1 MIKTLRNV
9 LKADKE
15 SFKVPNSVQQTI
27 PIKRLWP
34 DGTFQVGNKFSRTF
48 RFTDINYSVA
58 SRDAKLA
65 MFLQYADVKV
75 MTLTWKRQVLKK
87 VSPRKRSVFGGL
99 ASLARLE
106 RATFCLGAHGACAK
120 KARYLGKN
128 VYDVK

>member
-1 MIKTLRNV
+1 MIKSLNTMMKL
-9 LKADKE
+9 DKE
-15 SFKVPNSVQQTI
+15 KYEVPKSVQNMI
-27 PIKRLWP
+27 PIRRIWS
-34 DGTFQVGNKFSRTF
+34 DGIFQVGNKFSRTF

-87 VSPRKRSVFGGL
+87 VSPGKRSVFGGL

-106 RATFCLGAHGACAK
+106 RATFCLGG
-120 KARYLGKN
+120 
-128 VYDVK
+128 